1 MSGKNT
7 KNALTAL
14 QVRKFSP
21 GTYQSDE
28 EIISQFVVRN
38 HELNVILETLRGN
51 IHSPSCQHVLVVA
64 PRGRGKTMLLTRVAA
79 ELRTN
84 DGFSEHLLPV
94 RFMEESQEI
103 FNLADFWLET
113 LFHLAGELATHHP
126 ELAREL
132 KETHAALTDRW
143 RESELGEQARA
154 RVLET
159 ADRLDR
165 KLVLMV
171 ENLQMLCED
180 VDEGF
185 GWGLRE
191 VLQSEPR
198 IMLVASATSR
208 FESLDDAG
216 QPFFELFRT
225 VNLERLPTEDCRRL
239 WEVLTGEEA
248 SSREIRPLEILT
260 GGSPRLLVVVAGF
273 ARHGSMRQLM
283 EDLVTLIDEHT
294 EYFRSHL
301 ESLPKTERRVYL
313 AVIDL
318 WRPSKPGEIATRAR
332 MDIRVVSTMLK
343 RLRDRGAVIV
353 EGIGRKQMY
362 SAAERLYS
370 IYYKLRRE
378 GDEAAVVRNLIHF
391 MAVFYGESELKEI
404 SGKLIA
410 EAMKS
415 KAIRDGIER
424 AVAERPLGEEWK
436 AIASINE
443 GLLVEKEIATAF
455 KEKDFGKVIETVD
468 SVMIS
473 RNAGQSEIP
482 ELLAAELLSKKI
494 VAYEQLA
501 DFEAVTLACNEMLK
515 QLDRSKVPE
524 AKQRIAKTMVIK
536 GAAYMELE
544 NYQAAVG
551 VYKKVVERFGESEE
565 PEILLHVAEALL
577 RKGTTESMLGKWKNS
592 ISACEEVL
600 ERFGNNNEQGF
611 QYCVARAMLVKG
623 IALGLGPTGDFE
635 AAMAICDDVVWRF
648 QDSEVPGIKYYVV
661 AAMISK
667 ADMQIRLGRPQDA
680 LYTCEKAEQEHPG
693 ILDKNDRDLLAW
705 QIMGVRAVAMAAQG
719 EYVQATET
727 LQFIYAKFIPD
738 EKIMMY
744 CMLGSVQLMTV
755 VGMPTKDLVDILSSD
770 DKKSEALKPLIL
782 ALRLY
787 GGESVQAPP
796 EMLDVAEDICKF
808 IEKEK
813 ARHAAS
819 ADT

>member
-1 MSGKNT
+1 MSGQNT
-7 KNALTAL
+7 KNTLTAL

-51 IHSPSCQHVLVVA
+51 IHSPSCQHVLIVA

-79 ELRTN
+79 ELRIN

-171 ENLQMLCED
+171 ENLQMLRED

-191 VLQSEPR
+191 VLQAEPR

-208 FESLDDAG
+208 FEGLDDAG

-343 RLRDRGAVIV
+343 RLRDRGAVIA
-353 EGIGRKQMY
+353 EGSGRKQMY

-378 GDEAAVVRNLIHF
+378 GNEAAVVRNLIHF

-443 GLLVEKEIATAF
+443 GLLVEKEIAT
-455 KEKDFGKVIETVD
+455 
-468 SVMIS
+468 
-473 RNAGQSEIP
+473 
-482 ELLAAELLSKKI
+482 
-494 VAYEQLA
+494 
-501 DFEAVTLACNEMLK
+501 
-515 QLDRSKVPE
+515 
-524 AKQRIAKTMVIK
+524 
-536 GAAYMELE
+536 
-544 NYQAAVG
+544 
-551 VYKKVVERFGESEE
+551 
-565 PEILLHVAEALL
+565 
-577 RKGTTESMLGKWKNS
+577 
-592 ISACEEVL
+592 
-600 ERFGNNNEQGF
+600 
-611 QYCVARAMLVKG
+611 
-623 IALGLGPTGDFE
+623 
-635 AAMAICDDVVWRF
+635 
-648 QDSEVPGIKYYVV
+648 
-661 AAMISK
+661 
-667 ADMQIRLGRPQDA
+667 
-680 LYTCEKAEQEHPG
+680 
-693 ILDKNDRDLLAW
+693 
-705 QIMGVRAVAMAAQG
+705 
-719 EYVQATET
+719 ET

-738 EKIMMY
+738 EKIMMFR
-744 CMLGSVQLMTV
+744 MMGFVTGMTAI
-755 VGMPTKDLVDILSSD
+755 GMPVQNLVDILSSD
-770 DKKSEALKPLIL
+770 STKSEALKPLIL

-787 GGESVQAPP
+787 DGESVQAPA
-796 EMLDVAEDICKF
+796 EMLDVAEDISKF
-808 IEKEK
+808 IEEEK
-813 ARHAAS
+813 AKYAAGK
-819 ADT
+819 DT

>member
-38 HELNVILETLRGN
+38 HELNIILETLQGN
-51 IHSPSCQHVLVVA
+51 IHSPSCQHVLIVA
-64 PRGRGKTMLLTRVAA
+64 PRGRGKTMLLARVAA

-132 KETHAALTDRW
+132 KETYANLTDRW
-143 RESELGEQARA
+143 RESELGDQARA

-171 ENLQMLCED
+171 ENLQMLCEN

-208 FESLDDAG
+208 FEGLDDAG
-216 QPFFELFRT
+216 QPFFELFQT

-239 WEVLTGEEA
+239 WEVLTGEGA

-301 ESLPKTERRVYL
+301 ESLPKTERRIYL
-313 AVIDL
+313 AVVDL
-318 WRPSKPGEIATRAR
+318 WRPSKPSEIAARAR

-343 RLRDRGAVIV
+343 RLYDRGAVIAQ
-353 EGIGRKQMY
+353 GSGRKQMY

-378 GDEAAVVRNLIHF
+378 GDEASVVKNLIHF
-391 MAVFYGESELKEI
+391 MAVFYGESELRKV

-415 KAIRDGIER
+415 RAIREGIER
-424 AVAERPLGEEWK
+424 AVAEQSLGEECK

-443 GLLVEKEIATAF
+443 QLLVEKKITTAF
-455 KEKDFGKVIETVD
+455 KEKDFEKVVETVN
-468 SVMIS
+468 SFMIS
-473 RNAGQSEIP
+473 RDAGQPEIP
-482 ELLAAELLSKKI
+482 ELLVAELLSKKI

-515 QLDRSKVPE
+515 QLERSEVPE
-524 AKQRIAKTMVIK
+524 AKQRVAKTMAIK

-577 RKGTTESMLGKWKNS
+577 RKGATEIMLGKWKNS

-600 ERFGNNNEQGF
+600 ERFGNNNEQDF
-611 QYCVARAMLVKG
+611 QYCVARALLVKG
-623 IALGLGPTGDFE
+623 IATGATGDSK
-635 AAMAICDDVVWRF
+635 ASIAVCDDVVWRF

-661 AAMISK
+661 AAMINK

-680 LYTCEKAEQEHPG
+680 LYTCEKAEQEQPG

-705 QIMGVRAVAMAAQG
+705 QIMGVRALAMAAQG
-719 EYVQATET
+719 KYVQATET
-727 LQFIYAKFIPD
+727 LQFIYDKFIPD
-738 EKIMMY
+738 EKTMMY
-744 CMLGSVQLMTV
+744 CMLGSVQLMTAF
-755 VGMPTKDLVDILSSD
+755 GMPTKDLVDILSSD

-787 GGESVQAPP
+787 GGESVQAPA

-808 IEKEK
+808 IEEEK

-819 ADT
+819 TDT

>member
-51 IHSPSCQHVLVVA
+51 IHSPSCQHVLIVA
-64 PRGRGKTMLLTRVAA
+64 PRGRGKTMLLARVAA

-84 DGFSEHLLPV
+84 DGFSERLLSV

-126 ELAREL
+126 ELAQEL
-132 KETHAALTDRW
+132 KETYANLTDRW
-143 RESELGEQARA
+143 RESDLGEQARA

-171 ENLQMLCED
+171 ENLQMLSEN
-180 VDEGF
+180 VDEDF

-208 FESLDDAG
+208 FEGLDDAG

-225 VNLERLPTEDCRRL
+225 VNLERLSTEDCRTL
-239 WEVLTGEEA
+239 WEVLSGKET

-260 GGSPRLLVVVAGF
+260 GGSPRLLVIVAGF

-301 ESLPKTERRVYL
+301 ENLPKTERRVYL
-313 AVIDL
+313 AVVDL
-318 WRPSKPGEIATRAR
+318 WRPSKPSEIAAR
-332 MDIRVVSTMLK
+332 SRTDIRTVSTMLK
-343 RLRDRGAVIV
+343 RLRDRGAVIA
-353 EGIGRKQMY
+353 EGSGRKQMY

-378 GDEAAVVRNLIHF
+378 GDEASVVRNLIHF
-391 MAVFYGESELKEI
+391 MAVFYSESELSEV

-415 KAIRDGIER
+415 RVIREGIER

-455 KEKDFGKVIETVD
+455 EEKDFEKVVETVD

-473 RNAGQSEIP
+473 REAGQHEIP
-482 ELLAAELLSKKI
+482 ELLVAELLSKKI

-501 DFEAVTLACNEMLK
+501 DFEAVTLTCNEMLK
-515 QLDRSKVPE
+515 QLDRSEVPE

-565 PEILLHVAEALL
+565 PEILFHVAEALL
-577 RKGTTESMLGKWKNS
+577 RKGAAEFMLGKWKDS

-600 ERFGNNNEQGF
+600 ERFGNNNEQDF
-611 QYCVARAMLVKG
+611 QYCIARALLVKG
-623 IALGLGPTGDFE
+623 IALGLGPTRDYE

-680 LYTCEKAEQEHPG
+680 LYTCEKAEQEQPG

-705 QIMGVRAVAMAAQG
+705 QIMGVRALAMAAQG
-719 EYVQATET
+719 KYVQAAET
-727 LQFIYAKFIPD
+727 LQSIYAKLIPD
-738 EKIMMY
+738 EKAMMY
-744 CMLGSVQLMTV
+744 SMLGSVQLMTV
-755 VGMPTKDLVDILSSD
+755 FGMPTKDLVDILSSD
-770 DKKSEALKPLIL
+770 DKKSELLEPLIL

-787 GGESVQAPP
+787 GGEMVQAPA
-796 EMLDVAEDICKF
+796 EMLDVAGDISKF
-808 IEKEK
+808 IEEEK
-813 ARHAAS
+813 AKYAANRVN
-819 ADT
+819 

>member
-7 KNALTAL
+7 KNALTTL

-51 IHSPSCQHVLVVA
+51 IHSPSCQHVLIVA
-64 PRGRGKTMLLTRVAA
+64 PRGRGKTMLLARVAA

-132 KETHAALTDRW
+132 KETHANLTDRW

-208 FESLDDAG
+208 FEGLDDAG

-239 WEVLTGEEA
+239 WEVLSGKEA

-283 EDLVTLIDEHT
+283 GDLVTLIDEHT

-318 WRPSKPGEIATRAR
+318 WRPSKPGEIAARAR
-332 MDIRVVSTMLK
+332 MDIRTVSTMLK

-353 EGIGRKQMY
+353 EGSGRKQMY

-404 SGKLIA
+404 FGKLIA

-455 KEKDFGKVIETVD
+455 EEKNFEKVIETVD

-473 RNAGQSEIP
+473 RDAGQPEIP

-501 DFEAVTLACNEMLK
+501 DFEAVTLTCNEMLK
-515 QLDRSKVPE
+515 QLDRSEVPE

-577 RKGTTESMLGKWKNS
+577 RKGTTEFMLGKLKNS
-592 ISACEEVL
+592 MSACEEVL
-600 ERFGNNNEQGF
+600 ERFGNNNEKGF
-611 QYCVARAMLVKG
+611 QYCVVRALLVKG

-648 QDSEVPGIKYYVV
+648 QDSEVPGIKYYIV

-680 LYTCEKAEQEHPG
+680 LYTCEKAEQEQPS

-719 EYVQATET
+719 KYVQATET
-727 LQFIYAKFIPD
+727 LQFIYAKFMPD

-755 VGMPTKDLVDILSSD
+755 VDMPTKALVDILSSD
-770 DKKSEALKPLIL
+770 DKKSEALKPMIL

-819 ADT
+819 TDT

>member
-38 HELNVILETLRGN
+38 HELDVILETLRGN
-51 IHSPSCQHVLVVA
+51 IHSPSCQHILIVA
-64 PRGRGKTMLLTRVAA
+64 PHGRGKTMLLARVAA

-84 DGFSEHLLPV
+84 DGLSEHLLPV

-126 ELAREL
+126 ELAQEL
-132 KETHAALTDRW
+132 KETYANLTDRW
-143 RESELGEQARA
+143 RESDLGEQARA

-171 ENLQMLCED
+171 ENLQMLSEN

-208 FESLDDAG
+208 FEGLDDAG

-313 AVIDL
+313 AVVDL
-318 WRPSKPGEIATRAR
+318 WQPSKPSEIAARAR

-343 RLRDRGAVIV
+343 RLHDRGAVIAQ
-353 EGIGRKQMY
+353 GSGRKQMY

-378 GDEAAVVRNLIHF
+378 GDESSVVKNLIHF
-391 MAVFYGESELKEI
+391 MAVFYGESELREV
-404 SGKLIA
+404 SGKLIV

-415 KAIRDGIER
+415 RAIREGIER
-424 AVAERPLGEEWK
+424 AVAERSLGEECE

-443 GLLVEKEIATAF
+443 QLLVEKEIATAF
-455 KEKDFGKVIETVD
+455 EEKDFTKIVETID
-468 SVMIS
+468 SVMAS
-473 RNAGQSEIP
+473 QDTGQPAIP
-482 ELLAAELLSKKI
+482 ELLVADLLHKKI
-494 VAYEQLA
+494 VAYEQLG
-501 DFEAVTLACNEMLK
+501 DFEAVTAACNKMLK
-515 QLDRSKVPE
+515 QLKNSKTSEVKQHIAE
-524 AKQRIAKTMVIK
+524 AMLRK
-536 GAAYMELE
+536 GNAQGRLENFQDAIAAYDEI
-544 NYQAAVG
+544 
-551 VYKKVVERFGESEE
+551 VERFGKSET
-565 PEILLHVAEALL
+565 PEMRFYVEEALVC
-577 RKGTTESMLGKWKNS
+577 KGHAGLMLGKWANS
-592 ISACEEVL
+592 IAVYEEVI
-600 ERFGNNNEQGF
+600 ERIGNSNEQDL
-611 QYCVARAMLVKG
+611 QQCVAAALVGKQT
-623 IALGLGPTGDFE
+623 ALCILEDFE
-635 AAMAICDDVVWRF
+635 AATALCDEIVQRF
-648 QDSEVPGIKYYVV
+648 GDSEVSKIKSYVAV
-661 AAMISK
+661 AMINEAEVEIK
-667 ADMQIRLGRPQDA
+667 LRRPQDA
-680 LYTCEKAEQEHPG
+680 LHKCDKIEEKLA
-693 ILDKNDRDLLAW
+693 ILDESDSARLTWQNMCLRTLALT
-705 QIMGVRAVAMAAQG
+705 AQG
-719 EYVQATET
+719 KRSDTKEA
-727 LQFIYAKFIPD
+727 LRFIYTKFMPGD
-738 EKIMMY
+738 KAM
-744 CMLGSVQLMTV
+744 MLGMMSFVTGMTAMGMSVQN
-755 VGMPTKDLVDILSSD
+755 LVDILSSD
-770 DKKSEALKPLIL
+770 STKSEALKPLIL

-787 GGESVQAPP
+787 GGESVQAPA

-819 ADT
+819 TDT